1 LKETSLSKSA
11 HTFAAL
17 ILVLSMFMFV
27 AIVAA
32 DNASFIVQPQ
42 QEHVITLSLHETDS
56 VSGSFSVA
64 SNDETGINFF
74 ISDLQGKTIL
84 TYNNVLQ
91 KSFTFI
97 AESTGNYLL
106 HFDNSLSS
114 SYSKT
119 VALNYNITRYI
130 MGIPQEQF
138 LLFVIVAFAFI
149 GIIAYALLMPR

>member
-1 LKETSLSKSA
+1 MPKLA
-11 HTFAAL
+11 YTFAAL
-17 ILVLSMFMFV
+17 ILVASMFMFV
-27 AIVAA
+27 AVATA
-32 DNASFIVQPQ
+32 DNASFTVQPQ
-42 QEHVITLSLHETDS
+42 KEHVITLSLHGTDS

-64 SNDETGINFF
+64 SNNETGINFY
-74 ISDLQGKTIL
+74 ISDPQGKTIL

-91 KSFTFI
+91 RSFTFT
-97 AESTGNYLL
+97 AESTGNYQL

-114 SYSKT
+114 AYSKT

-138 LLFVIVAFAFI
+138 LLLVIAAFALI

>member
-1 LKETSLSKSA
+1 MSKSA
-11 HTFAAL
+11 CTFAAL
-17 ILVLSMFMFV
+17 ILVSSMFMFV
-27 AIVAA
+27 AIAAA

-42 QEHVITLSLHETDS
+42 KEHVVTLSLHETDS

-64 SNDETGINFF
+64 SNDETGINFYV
-74 ISDLQGKTIL
+74 SDPQGTTIL

-91 KSFTFI
+91 RSFAFT
-97 AESTGNYLL
+97 AESTGDYLL

-114 SYSKT
+114 SLGKT

-138 LLFVIVAFAFI
+138 LLLVVVAFALI